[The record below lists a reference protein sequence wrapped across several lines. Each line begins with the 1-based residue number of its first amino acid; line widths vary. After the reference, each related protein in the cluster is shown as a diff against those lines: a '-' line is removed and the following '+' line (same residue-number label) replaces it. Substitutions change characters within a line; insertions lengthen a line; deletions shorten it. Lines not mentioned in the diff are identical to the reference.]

1 MVQETIESVSDML
14 NQIKNLSTDNCR
26 VYYRGER
33 KTYPKLSP
41 KIMRD
46 GAMME
51 NENIMLAELMRERPD
66 DFRSAENSFSQLMV
80 AQHHG
85 LPTRL
90 LDVTKNPLVALFF
103 ACQEC
108 DKDDGRLIVLPF
120 PEGQNSLITTFND
133 YPASLIAN
141 YAKLSPAQKGEFAD
155 HPGEYFQGRDLSLL
169 LSRPGSD
176 EPFMPWMQRLREVRN
191 SGMWNLYKL
200 VEAERPHD
208 SGTLL
213 LGENLTMVV
222 AFLSMIIAVEPPQA
236 IERVRAQHS
245 AFVTS
250 GLISD
255 FADKDVYMDYPRMY
269 KSWDWPREPKYIP
282 VPHESK
288 DRILEELK
296 LLGIASKSLFPGL
309 DTSAEDIKIK
319 YETRN
324 VTTIGKTNALENS
337 NGSSP
342 ETG

>member
-1 MVQETIESVSDML
+1 ML
-14 NQIKNLSTDNCR
+14 
-26 VYYRGER
+26 
-33 KTYPKLSP
+33 
-41 KIMRD
+41 
-46 GAMME
+46 E

-66 DFRSAENSFSQLMV
+66 DFRSAENSFAELMI

-103 ACQEC
+103 ACQEG
-108 DKDDGRLIVLPF
+108 DKDDGRLIILPF
-120 PEGQNSLITTFND
+120 PEGPNSLITTFND

-141 YAKLSPAQKGEFAD
+141 YAKLSPAQKAEFAS

-169 LSRPGSD
+169 LSRPRSD
-176 EPFMPWMQRLREVRN
+176 EPFIPWVQRLRELRN
-191 SGMWNLYKL
+191 SGIWNLYKL

-222 AFLSMIIAVEPPQA
+222 VFLSMIIVVDPLQA

-255 FADKDVYMDYPRMY
+255 FADKDVYMDYAQMY
-269 KSWDWPREPKYIP
+269 KSWGWPREPKYIP

-296 LLGIASKSLFPGL
+296 LLGISSKSLFPGL

-319 YETRN
+319 YGTRN
-324 VTTIGKTNALENS
+324 VTTIEKTNALENT

-342 ETG
+342 ETGYTENG